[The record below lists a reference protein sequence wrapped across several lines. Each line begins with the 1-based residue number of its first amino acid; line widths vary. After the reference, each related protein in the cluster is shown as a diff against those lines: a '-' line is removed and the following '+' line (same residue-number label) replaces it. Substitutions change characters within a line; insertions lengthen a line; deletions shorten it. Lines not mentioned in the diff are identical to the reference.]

1 VFNSEAPAV
10 TLKRQKST
18 KGESSAN
25 LQLLLGEIYQNRMEL
40 DKSIYSADIWFF
52 WNSIRPIRMV
62 LRGNLI

>member
-18 KGESSAN
+18 AN